1 METAKKGDWV
11 EIENILLEPYER
23 ASHIPEDTKAT
34 PLIMWVR
41 GFLVNECAQIGDSVW
56 VKTLAERTA
65 EGTLISINPRHE
77 HDFGNPVKELLEIGN
92 ELQKEI
98 ENLQLEGKQI

>member
-11 EIENILLEPYER
+11 EIENVLLQPHER
-23 ASHIPEDTKAT
+23 AAHIPEDTKRT

-41 GFLVNECAQIGDSVW
+41 GFLLNEGAKVGDFVSIR
-56 VKTLAERTA
+56 TLAERTA
-65 EGTLISINPRHE
+65 SGTLVAVNPRHE

-92 ELQKEI
+92 ELQKE
-98 ENLQLEGKQI
+98 LESL